1 MNITVLANRDIAS
14 NYALNHL
21 LPVLTRD
28 HQVRVFLSSRVGGSA
43 AGSGEIQQL
52 KFYEQ
57 GLFNDILFPA
67 LSNSSVIACL
77 HTFDQLV
84 AMTGISPIAVLNN
97 INAEEGL
104 ARLAATAPDLL
115 LSIRYGGILKDAA
128 IAMARYGVLNLHSGL
143 LPQYR
148 GVMATFY
155 AMLNGEDEI
164 GMTLHTIC
172 DAGIDTGDVI
182 GTTRV
187 GLELQHSYWWN
198 VLQLYPAGVAL
209 MLAAVEEIS
218 GGNAPDAQPQTG
230 DGQYYSFPKPEQLLR
245 FHNMGLKLFDAQE
258 TTTFA
263 RQYLE

>member
-21 LPVLTRD
+21 LPVLTRE
-28 HQVRVFLSSRVGGSA
+28 HKVHVFLSSRVGGSA
-43 AGSGEIQQL
+43 AGPSEIQQL
-52 KFYEQ
+52 KFFEQ

-67 LSNSSVIACL
+67 LSHSSVAAHL
-77 HTFDQLV
+77 HTFDRLA
-84 AMTGISPIAVLNN
+84 AMTGISPIEVLNN

-104 ARLAATAPDLL
+104 ARLVATAPDLV

-128 IAMARYGVLNLHSGL
+128 IAVARHGVLNLHSGL
-143 LPQYR
+143 LPRYR
-148 GVMATFY
+148 GVMATFF

-164 GMTLHTIC
+164 GMTLHSIC

-187 GLELQHSYWWN
+187 ALEPQHSYWWN
-198 VLQLYPAGVAL
+198 VLQLYPAGVTL
-209 MLAAVEEIS
+209 MLGAVEEIS
-218 GGNAPDAQPQTG
+218 SGNTLDSQPQTE
-230 DGQYYSFPKPEQLLR
+230 DGQYYSFPKPEQLQR
-245 FHNMGLKLFDAQE
+245 FHNMGLKLCDAQE
-258 TTTFA
+258 ITTFA